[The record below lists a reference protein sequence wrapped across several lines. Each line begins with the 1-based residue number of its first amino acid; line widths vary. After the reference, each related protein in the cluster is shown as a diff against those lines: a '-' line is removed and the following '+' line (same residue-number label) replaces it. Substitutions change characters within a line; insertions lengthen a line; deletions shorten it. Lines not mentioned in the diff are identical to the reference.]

1 MLVYVKDKDLPSS
14 YVVTLQVGTGDN
26 LLPEDIDDGY
36 AGYINYYV
44 DRFVGHYEDDCGFV
58 ADDSG
63 MYMCT
68 SDDMKHIEG
77 GNMKYLLD
85 SIMDYIF
92 NGSNI
97 SYVIMNKETE
107 E

>member
-1 MLVYVKDKDLPSS
+1 MLVYVKDKDLSNG

-26 LLPEDIDDGY
+26 LLPEDIAEGY
-36 AGYINYYV
+36 AGYINYNV

-63 MYMCT
+63 MYLCT
-68 SDDMKHIEG
+68 AEEMQHIYN
-77 GNMKYLLD
+77 GNLEYLLD
-85 SIMDYIF
+85 SIVSYIF
-92 NGSNI
+92 NGGNLTYS
-97 SYVIMNKETE
+97 IMDKELE